1 MKYQTLKRRATQAL
15 KHIEDHIS
23 CNQLCLFTLKDGVVS
38 NKGMEPSFEARKEEM
53 NILSV

>member
-1 MKYQTLKRRATQAL
+1 MKYQTLRRRATQAF

-23 CNQLCLFTLKDGVVS
+23 WNQLCLFTLKYGVVS
-38 NKGMEPSFEARKEEM
+38 SKGMEPSFEARREEM